1 MCSRARRR
9 RVSMSEM
16 CVPAIYLLVVLLV
29 VPLPAYVFVSAFLA
43 SARLMSAFARSCS
56 ALACFSQALFSLPFW
71 SSQRSLATSYAASA
85 LASCTLRWFAAVGF
99 VLALSSAL
107 ATFSLPLASFSQTSL
122 AFAFIVSHLALAALY
137 SASMRSSSAFL
148 TWRVV
153 VFCACA
159 PVAKASATAIL
170 KSWNFMWISLLTGYG
185 LLRRPATSETRNSTT
200 NTTNRILAISAAPE
214 AMPVKPKTAAMI
226 ATMKKA
232 KAQLSM
238 ATP

>member
-9 RVSMSEM
+9 RVSMSER

-29 VPLPAYVFVSAFLA
+29 VPLPAFVFVSAFLA

-85 LASCTLRWFAAVGF
+85 LASWTLRWLAAVGF
-99 VLALSSAL
+99 VFASSSAL

-137 SASMRSSSAFL
+137 SASMRSSSAFF

-159 PVAKASATAIL
+159 PTEKARA
-170 KSWNFMWISLLTGYG
+170 
-185 LLRRPATSETRNSTT
+185 
-200 NTTNRILAISAAPE
+200 
-214 AMPVKPKTAAMI
+214 AAMLMSWI
-226 ATMKKA
+226 FIGASSVSIWNGWWFDRLWPSKQTGDERNQEQHNKYDEQDLGDLGRARGDAGKA
-232 KAQLSM
+232 EDGGDDCDDEES
-238 ATP
+238 